1 MREVDMAV
9 FTSNTTAV
17 NFYSISF
24 LTDLEQYSD
33 PSSPGPKQTDNLS
46 FVRDIVVPWETNRHQ
61 EASYTG
67 DFDYTNDASTGEV
80 ENLTGDVTS
89 YSYNEIVEW
98 SDEFGN
104 WETYTISFD
113 ISDFSMDIN
122 AFVNAGDPL
131 ELLETIL
138 SGDDE
143 ISGVGLLAGFG
154 GNDVITG
161 GSDGQ
166 YLNGGEGDDVMV
178 GGTGNDTYHVDST
191 GDVIVENPGE
201 GIDKVASSIT
211 HVLGSSLE
219 NLGLIGSAAI
229 TGVGNEFNNTIT
241 GNSAANLLSGR
252 DGHDDLRGGD
262 GDDILIGGAGIDN
275 LTGGSGADMFLFQSP
290 GQSDMVARDRIHD
303 FNQAE
308 NDKINLS
315 GIDANT
321 AIAGNQAFTFIGTSA
336 FSNTAGELRTT
347 VKESDTYIHG
357 DVDGDGSID
366 FSVRLY
372 TAVNLVSADF
382 IL

>member
-1 MREVDMAV
+1 MAV
-9 FTSNTTAV
+9 FISNTTSV
-17 NFYSISF
+17 RTNNISF
-24 LTDLEQYSD
+24 FTDLEQYSD
-33 PSSPGPKQTDNLS
+33 PSSPGPKQTDNLT
-46 FVRDIVVPWETNRHQ
+46 FVRDIVVPWESNRHQ

-67 DFDYTNDASTGEV
+67 DFEYTNDASTGDV
-80 ENLTGDVTS
+80 KDLTGNVTS

-104 WETYTISFD
+104 WETYTVSFD
-113 ISDFSMDIN
+113 ISDFSLDIN
-122 AFVNAGDPL
+122 IFVNADDPL

-143 ISGVGLLAGFG
+143 ISGIGLLAGFG

-161 GSDGQ
+161 GSDNQ
-166 YLNGGEGDDVMV
+166 HLNGGEGEDVMV
-178 GGTGNDTYHVDST
+178 GGTGDDTYNVDNA
-191 GDVIVENPGE
+191 GDVVLENPGE
-201 GIDKVASSIT
+201 GIDRVSSSIT
-211 HVLGSSLE
+211 YILPSTIE

-241 GNSAANLLSGR
+241 GNAEANLLSGR
-252 DGHDDLRGGD
+252 NGHDDLRGGN
-262 GDDILIGGAGIDN
+262 GNDILIGGAGIDN
-275 LTGGSGADMFLFQSP
+275 LTGGSGADTFLFQSP
-290 GQSDMVARDRIHD
+290 GQSDMLARDRIHD

-315 GIDANT
+315 GIDADT
-321 AIAGNQAFTFIGTSA
+321 TISGNQAFSFIGTSA
-336 FSNTAGELRTT
+336 FSNKAGELRAT
-347 VKESDTYIHG
+347 VKDSDTYIHG

-382 IL
+382 VL